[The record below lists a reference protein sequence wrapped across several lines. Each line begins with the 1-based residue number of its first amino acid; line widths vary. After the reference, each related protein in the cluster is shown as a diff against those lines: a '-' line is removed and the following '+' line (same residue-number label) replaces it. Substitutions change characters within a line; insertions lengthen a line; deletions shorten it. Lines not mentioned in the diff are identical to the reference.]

1 MAFLE
6 IKNVKIVGIA
16 ACVPPRIE
24 ENIDLPVFIPGEA
37 EKVIEQTGIER
48 KHLVDEGVV
57 LSDLCAKAGE
67 KLLEQLG
74 WGKDSVEA
82 LCLVSLSPDY
92 PEPPTAY
99 IIQHKLGLSE
109 NCYIVD
115 INQGCPGW
123 VLGLSSIGSVLSQGT
138 MKRALLFTGDL
149 PFSHNSPLDKEV
161 RPIFGDGCSVTALEY
176 DTTAEPLQFHFGA
189 RGKEFDAIIREYG
202 GTVHPITEESLK
214 FVEYGTNIKRRGID
228 GKMKGMDVF
237 VFGITQ
243 VPKSINELC
252 EYFNLDMLSMDK
264 FLFHQANRYMVDKIR
279 KKLKL
284 PEELIPFSM
293 KDYGN
298 TASASI
304 PLTLVTQCN
313 KEYASKQMESI
324 ACAFGTGLSWC
335 SVHFATDKIACPE
348 IIIY

>member
-24 ENIDLPVFIPGEA
+24 ENIDLPVFISGEA

-67 KLLEQLG
+67 KLLEQLK
-74 WGKDSVEA
+74 WEKDSVDA

-123 VLGLSSIGSVLSQGT
+123 VLGLSNISSVLSQGT

-149 PFSHNSPLDKEV
+149 PFTHNSPFDKEV
-161 RPIFGDGCSVTALEY
+161 RPVFGDGCSVTALEY
-176 DTTAEPLQFHFGA
+176 DETAESLQFHFGA
-189 RGKEFDAIIREYG
+189 RGQEFDAIIREYG
-202 GTVHPITEESLK
+202 GTVHPVTEESLQY
-214 FVEYGTNIKRRGID
+214 VEYGTNIKRRGID
-228 GKMKGMDVF
+228 TIMKGMDVF

-243 VPKSINELC
+243 VPKSLKELC
-252 EYFNLDMLSMDK
+252 GHFEIDLYSMDK
-264 FLFHQANRYMVDKIR
+264 ILFHQANRYMIDKIR
-279 KKLKL
+279 KKMRIDESKV
-284 PEELIPFSM
+284 PISM

-304 PLTLVTQCN
+304 PLTLVTQCHE
-313 KEYASKQMESI
+313 EYASKRMKTI

-335 SVHFATDKIACPE
+335 SVCFVTNKIVCPE

>member
-6 IKNVKIVGIA
+6 IKNVKLVGIA

-24 ENIDLPVFIPGEA
+24 ENIDLPIFIPGEA

-74 WGKDSVEA
+74 WEKDSVEA

-228 GKMKGMDVF
+228 AIMKGMDVF
-237 VFGITQ
+237 IFGITQ
-243 VPKSINELC
+243 VPKSLTELC
-252 EYFNLDMLSMDK
+252 EHFNLNIHSMDK
-264 FLFHQANRYMVDKIR
+264 CLFHQANRYMIDKIR
-279 KKLKL
+279 KKMKID
-284 PEELIPFSM
+284 ESKVPFSM

-313 KEYASKQMESI
+313 KEYASKRMESI

-335 SVHFATDKIACPE
+335 SVHFVTNKIACPE

>member
-6 IKNVKIVGIA
+6 IKSVKIAGIA
-16 ACVPPRIE
+16 ACVPPRVE

-67 KLLEQLG
+67 KLLEELG
-74 WGKDSVEA
+74 WEKDSIEA
-82 LCLVSLSPDY
+82 ICLVSLSPDY

-109 NCYIVD
+109 NCYIIDV
-115 INQGCPGW
+115 NQGCPGW

-149 PFSHNSPLDKEV
+149 PFTHNSPFDKEV

-176 DTTAEPLQFHFGA
+176 EVTATPLQFHFGA
-189 RGKEFDAIIREYG
+189 RGKDFDAIIRQYG
-202 GTVHPITEESLK
+202 GTVHPITEESLQY
-214 FVEYGTNIKRRGID
+214 VEYGTNIKRRGID
-228 GKMKGMDVF
+228 ATMKGMDVF

-243 VPKSINELC
+243 VPKSLKELC
-252 EYFNLDMLSMDK
+252 DHFNLDLQSMDK
-264 FLFHQANRYMVDKIR
+264 CLFHQANRYMVDKIR
-279 KKLKL
+279 KKMKID
-284 PEELIPFSM
+284 ENKVPFSM

-304 PLTLVTQCN
+304 PLTLVTQCHE
-313 KEYASKQMESI
+313 EYSSRRMESI

-335 SVHFATDKIACPE
+335 SVHFVTDKIVCPE